1 MAGSFVCERRQRLAV
16 CGIRP
21 GLSRGAAACL
31 RSWGRR
37 WARFPFMSMT
47 IDCTVCGRLPA
58 WQTHTSVSATPLP
71 AFRGRQILSG
81 LLHSLVL
88 AGSVDAGCHPFI
100 TIVNRSSTSRCLA
113 NAWQTSDTMLA
124 VNKSWA
130 GGLAADALMHTS
142 STALALLNRGCGG
155 EGSSTSQQA
164 QSTSRGVPQQ

>member
-1 MAGSFVCERRQRLAV
+1 MIALSVAGWQAACMAGSFVCERRQRLAV

-88 AGSVDAGCHPFI
+88 AAL
-100 TIVNRSSTSRCLA
+100 T
-113 NAWQTSDTMLA
+113 
-124 VNKSWA
+124 
-130 GGLAADALMHTS
+130 LAATPSSPLSTGPVLRVALQMHGRP
-142 STALALLNRGCGG
+142 AIQCW
-155 EGSSTSQQA
+155 
-164 QSTSRGVPQQ
+164 QSTRAGRVVLRQMP